1 MMRRNRTRARFVWL
15 LGAAFIALVLVIYAE
30 ISILLTN
37 DGLESDDAAPRNL
50 SAPISS
56 PPLFAMPDRA
66 SLAVILERPVFSET
80 RRPSEDPA
88 GAQATATDFTL
99 AGVVISASERSVL
112 VKPGNGGMIQRLK
125 EGDDIGGWILE
136 EIAFDRIKIR
146 RGAVE
151 AEMLI
156 DYAAPA
162 PLIPRTE
169 TRKQKSA
176 ANPAAQRPAKQLP
189 TQLGDAKVEP
199 EEDTQY

>member
-1 MMRRNRTRARFVWL
+1 MMRRNRTRARFAWL
-15 LGAAFIALVLVIYAE
+15 LGVAFIALVFVIYAE
-30 ISILLTN
+30 ISMLLTN
-37 DGLESDDAAPRNL
+37 DGLESDDIASPNP
-50 SAPISS
+50 STPISS

-88 GAQATATDFTL
+88 GAQAPATDFTL
-99 AGVVISASERSVL
+99 AGVVISASERSAL

-125 EGDDIGGWILE
+125 EGDDIGGWMLE
-136 EIAFDRIKIR
+136 EIALDRIKIR

-151 AEMLI
+151 AEILI

-169 TRKQKSA
+169 SRKQKPA
-176 ANPAAQRPAKQLP
+176 VNPAVQKPAKQISNGP
-189 TQLGDAKVEP
+189 GDAEVEP
-199 EEDTQY
+199 EVDTQ

>member
-1 MMRRNRTRARFVWL
+1 MFVWL
-15 LGAAFIALVLVIYAE
+15 LAVAFVVLVFAIYAE
-30 ISILLTN
+30 IRILLTN
-37 DGLESDDAAPRNL
+37 DGLASDDAAPQNP

-80 RRPSEDPA
+80 RRPSENPA
-88 GAQATATDFTL
+88 NVQATATDFTL
-99 AGVVISASERSVL
+99 AGVVISASARSVL

-136 EIAFDRIKIR
+136 EIALDRIKIR

-169 TRKQKSA
+169 SRKQKSA
-176 ANPAAQRPAKQLP
+176 ANPAAQKPAKQLP
-189 TQLGDAKVEP
+189 TQPGDAEVEP
-199 EEDTQY
+199 EENTQY

>member
-1 MMRRNRTRARFVWL
+1 V
-15 LGAAFIALVLVIYAE
+15 AFIALVLVIYAE

-37 DGLESDDAAPRNL
+37 DSLESEDAAPRNL
-50 SAPISS
+50 SAPTSS

-80 RRPSEDPA
+80 RRPSEEPA
-88 GAQATATDFTL
+88 GAQAPATDFTL
-99 AGVVISASERSVL
+99 AGVVISASERSAL

-125 EGDDIGGWILE
+125 EGDDIGGWMLE
-136 EIAFDRIKIR
+136 EIALDRIKIR

-169 TRKQKSA
+169 SRKQK
-176 ANPAAQRPAKQLP
+176 PAVKPAVQKPAKQIP
-189 TQLGDAKVEP
+189 NGPGDAEVEP
-199 EEDTQY
+199 EEDTQ

>member
-1 MMRRNRTRARFVWL
+1 MRQDRTKTMAMWL
-15 LGAAFIALVLVIYAE
+15 LGVAFIALACVIYAE
-30 ISILLTN
+30 IRVLLR
-37 DGLESDDAAPRNL
+37 SDAAASGDAALPNRT
-50 SAPISS
+50 APITS
-56 PPLFAMPDRA
+56 PPFLAMPDRA

-88 GAQATATDFTL
+88 GAQVTATDFTL
-99 AGVVISASERSVL
+99 SGVVISASERSVL

-136 EIAFDRIKIR
+136 EIALDRIRIR

-169 TRKQKSA
+169 SRKQKPA
-176 ANPAAQRPAKQLP
+176 AKPAAQKPAKQIP
-189 TQLGDAKVEP
+189 NEPGDTEVEP
-199 EEDTQY
+199 EEDTQ

>member
-1 MMRRNRTRARFVWL
+1 V
-15 LGAAFIALVLVIYAE
+15 AFIALVLVIYAE
-30 ISILLTN
+30 ISILLTS

-99 AGVVISASERSVL
+99 AGVVISPSERSAL
-112 VKPGNGGMIQRLK
+112 VKPGNSGMIQRVR
-125 EGDDIGGWILE
+125 EGDDIGGWMLV
-136 EIAFDRIKIR
+136 EIALDRIKVR
-146 RGAVE
+146 RGAIE
-151 AEMLI
+151 TEMLI

-162 PLIPRTE
+162 PPGPRTE
-169 TRKQKSA
+169 SRKQKPP
-176 ANPAAQRPAKQLP
+176 ANQPAQKSAKQP
-189 TQLGDAKVEP
+189 PAPPDDAEAES
-199 EEDTQY
+199 EEEVQ

>member
-1 MMRRNRTRARFVWL
+1 M
-15 LGAAFIALVLVIYAE
+15 
-30 ISILLTN
+30 
-37 DGLESDDAAPRNL
+37 
-50 SAPISS
+50 
-56 PPLFAMPDRA
+56 
-66 SLAVILERPVFSET
+66 ERPVFSET